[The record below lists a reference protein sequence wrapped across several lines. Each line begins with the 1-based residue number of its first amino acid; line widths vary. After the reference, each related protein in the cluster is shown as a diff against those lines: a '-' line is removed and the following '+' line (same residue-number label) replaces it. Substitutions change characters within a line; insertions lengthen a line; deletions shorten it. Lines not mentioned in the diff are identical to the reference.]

1 LLSTL
6 RTLRDTVS
14 NGFDTDRALQASMAG
29 FIEASAS
36 RYALDPGDQWRPGKP
51 LKLLLAGYTGTR
63 NTGADVRVEEMIRQF
78 RHLLGDD
85 LLDLSILTLDPD
97 RSRGYFRTVKQLHM
111 PKIFP
116 KFIFDTVHQVHGVVA
131 CEGSMF
137 KSKFANA
144 LATLMVG
151 ALGTAV
157 AENKIAIGYGGEAGN
172 MDPSLEDLVRRYCR
186 SVLILTR
193 NEASSTVLDR
203 LGVASRPG
211 TDTAWT
217 FDPAPPAVG
226 RQMLLDAGWDGV
238 TPVLALC
245 PIHPFWWP
253 VKPDVTKSILRGL
266 TGAHAQAHYDSV
278 YFHKEGREVDDAYRT
293 YLAAWVQAVRRFRA
307 HTPVFPIVVAMER
320 LDADA
325 ARKVAAELNA
335 PTFLSEDVDMYELV
349 SAIRQAR
356 YMVTSRYHAAVTTM
370 PAQVCSIGVT
380 MDERLRNL
388 MADRGTPDLCLEV
401 DDPGL
406 AEHMHD
412 ALVRV
417 RDDEATLRDGIAACV
432 IDNLERMGR
441 MGMHFVDHLRQRH
454 PNLPIDPRFGS
465 HGEPWDHLPSLP
477 PAVLGLLAE
486 TRGAA

>member
-1 LLSTL
+1 MLSSL
-6 RTLRDTVS
+6 RTLRDQVATA
-14 NGFDTDRALQASMAG
+14 FDTDRALQLSMAA

-36 RYALDPGDQWRPGKP
+36 RYALDPGARWRPGTP

-85 LLDLSILTLDPD
+85 LLDLSILTMDPA

-116 KFIFDTVHQVHGVVA
+116 RFVYDTVHEVHGVVA

-172 MDPSLEDLVRRYCR
+172 MDPSLEELVRKYCR

-193 NEASSTVLDR
+193 NEASSAVLSR
-203 LGVASRPG
+203 LGIASRPG

-217 FDPAPPAVG
+217 FDPAPPTVG
-226 RQMLLDAGWDGV
+226 AQLLRDAGWDGES
-238 TPVLALC
+238 PVLALC

-253 VKPDVTKSILRGL
+253 VKPDVSKSILKGL
-266 TGAHAQAHYDSV
+266 TGAHARSHYDSV
-278 YFHKEGREVDDAYRT
+278 YFHKEGPEVDLAYQT
-293 YLAAWVQAVRRFRA
+293 YLNAWVEAVRRFRG
-307 HTPVFPIVVAMER
+307 HTRVFPIVVAMER

-325 ARKVAAELNA
+325 ARRVAAEIGA

-349 SAIRQAR
+349 SVIRQAR

-388 MADRGTPDLCLEV
+388 MHDRGTPELCLEV

-406 AEHMHD
+406 AEHIHD

-417 RDDEATLRDGIAACV
+417 RDDEAALREGIKQCV
-432 IDNLERMGR
+432 IANLERMGR
-441 MGMHFVDHLRQRH
+441 MGMDFVDHLRSRH
-454 PNLPIDPRFGS
+454 PDLPIDPRFGG
-465 HGEPWDHLPSLP
+465 HGDPWDHLPSLP
-477 PAVLGLLAE
+477 PAVLGLLADA
-486 TRGAA
+486 RGAA